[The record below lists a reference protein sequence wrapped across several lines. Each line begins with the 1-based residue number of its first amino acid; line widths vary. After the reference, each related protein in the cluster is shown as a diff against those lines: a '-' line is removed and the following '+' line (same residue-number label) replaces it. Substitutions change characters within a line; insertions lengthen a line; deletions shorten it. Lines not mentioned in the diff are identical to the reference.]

1 MAEYA
6 AAGMRGMSVDTDA
19 FRQGH
24 RRLVREGVCLMCGF
38 WPCPV
43 NRLCDEVD
51 RLRAALEAASA
62 HAVEASDY
70 ADRYKAE
77 VDRLRAVLHRRW
89 PVVVESGRG

>member
-1 MAEYA
+1 
-6 AAGMRGMSVDTDA
+6 MSVDTDA

-51 RLRAALEAASA
+51 RLRDLLAKALGE
-62 HAVEASDY
+62 
-70 ADRYKAE
+70 
-77 VDRLRAVLHRRW
+77 
-89 PVVVESGRG
+89 ES

>member
-1 MAEYA
+1 MA
-6 AAGMRGMSVDTDA
+6 DLDLDA
-19 FRQGH
+19 IASRPGDGAIFLSNWERDA
-24 RRLVREGVCLMCGF
+24 LVA
-38 WPCPV
+38 
-43 NRLCDEVD
+43 EVR